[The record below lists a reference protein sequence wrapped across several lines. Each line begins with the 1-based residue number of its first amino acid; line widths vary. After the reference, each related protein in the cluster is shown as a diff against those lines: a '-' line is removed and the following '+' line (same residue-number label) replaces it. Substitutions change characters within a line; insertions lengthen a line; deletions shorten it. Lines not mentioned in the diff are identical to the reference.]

1 MLSTVTT
8 KGQVTIPKTIRDALG
23 IHPNDRVEFI
33 RDGERIVL
41 QPLKGLKSF
50 RGVVKTRGTGSFVE
64 ERTKAKAAVAARVKR
79 ESE

>member
-33 RDGERIVL
+33 RDGARIVL
-41 QPLKGLKSF
+41 QPLKNLKSF
-50 RGVVKTRGTGSFVE
+50 RGSIKAKGTGSFVA
-64 ERTKAKAAVAARVKR
+64 ERAKAKAAVALRLKK
-79 ESE
+79 ESK